1 LSLISSVEM
10 VMTTGNSTE
19 RPTNNSN
26 QSLEVVT
33 TINGGNIN
41 KDNSH
46 KLKLDSLEVVL
57 MTTGDTLPHKSNQ
70 DLLVEMAMITGK
82 NIERITHN
90 NNNQSLVVVTTING
104 GNINKDNN
112 HKLKLDSLVV
122 VLMTTGDTQPHKL
135 KLDLL
140 EEMAM
145 TTGNSTERLIHNNN
159 NQSLEVVITINGG
172 NINKINNHK
181 FKVDSLVAVLMTT
194 GDMLPH
200 KLKLDL
206 LEEMVMT
213 TGKNIER
220 LTHNNNNQSLVV
232 ETMITGKST
241 ETVNQKYT

>member
-57 MTTGDTLPHKSNQ
+57 MTTGDTLPHKSNL
-70 DLLVEMAMITGK
+70 DLLVEMAMTTGK
-82 NIERITHN
+82 NIERITH
-90 NNNQSLVVVTTING
+90 
-104 GNINKDNN
+104 
-112 HKLKLDSLVV
+112 
-122 VLMTTGDTQPHKL
+122 
-135 KLDLL
+135 
-140 EEMAM
+140 
-145 TTGNSTERLIHNNN
+145 N

-241 ETVNQKYT
+241 ETVNQKYM